1 MVMKMI
7 AFIKKEIFIFLVMG
21 CIYTNIE
28 LVLRGFTHP
37 SMIILG
43 GLCGMLIGL
52 INNIAPN
59 KNLYKQCFL
68 SMLIVTFLEFIFG
81 YILNIKMGLNVW
93 DYSDLPFNFM
103 GQVSLIF
110 SICWFFL
117 SIVAIWLD
125 DYLRYKFYNDKRPND
140 LYIYIKNLLTF
151 RKSR

>member
-1 MVMKMI
+1 MI

-52 INNIAPN
+52 INKIAPN
-59 KNLYKQCFL
+59 KKLYKQCFL

-110 SICWFFL
+110 SIFWFFL

>member
-1 MVMKMI
+1 
-7 AFIKKEIFIFLVMG
+7 
-21 CIYTNIE
+21 
-28 LVLRGFTHP
+28 
-37 SMIILG
+37 MIILTG
-43 GLCGMLIGL
+43 IKKVKMLKKYV
-52 INNIAPN
+52 A
-59 KNLYKQCFL
+59 K
-68 SMLIVTFLEFIFG
+68 
-81 YILNIKMGLNVW
+81 NIKMGLNVW

-110 SICWFFL
+110 SIFWFFL

>member
-81 YILNIKMGLNVW
+81 YILNIILGLDIW
-93 DYSDLPFNFM
+93 DYSNLPYNFM
-103 GQVSLIF
+103 GQ
-110 SICWFFL
+110 ICLLFFNLWFLL
-117 SIVAIWLD
+117 SIVAILLD
-125 DYLRYKFYNDKRPND
+125 DGIRYILYDETKPKYYL
-140 LYIYIKNLLTF
+140 
-151 RKSR
+151 

>member
-1 MVMKMI
+1 MI

-110 SICWFFL
+110 SIFWFFL
-117 SIVAIWLD
+117 SIIQERNRIIDTDTFHLFFAILST
-125 DYLRYKFYNDKRPND
+125 LTNPN
-140 LYIYIKNLLTF
+140 LVHAI
-151 RKSR
+151 R

>member
-1 MVMKMI
+1 MI

-21 CIYTNIE
+21 CIYTSIE

-68 SMLIVTFLEFIFG
+68 NMLIVTFLEFIFG

-93 DYSDLPFNFM
+93 DYSDLPFDFM

-110 SICWFFL
+110 SIFWFFL